1 MVIRHRARQ
10 RGLEVNPLDGPS
22 AFAALAEQVGKVL
35 ARNVALVL
43 DFTDL
48 VLALAE
54 FLGGEF
60 ERGLQAGGGHAED
73 AADFGGDAGGVEV
86 DVVHFGE
93 GGGDLAGEADGE
105 GFGDLGD
112 EVCAGQED

>member
-1 MVIRHRARQ
+1 MIIRHRARQ

-22 AFAALAEQVGKVL
+22 TLAALAEQVGKVL

-43 DFTDL
+43 DFADL

-54 FLGGEF
+54 FLGGEL
-60 ERGLQAGGGHAED
+60 ERGLESRGGHAED
-73 AADFGGDAGGVEV
+73 AADFGGNARGVEV
-86 DVVHFGE
+86 DVVHFRE
-93 GGGDLAGEADGE
+93 GGGDFAREADGE

-112 EVCAGQED
+112 EVCAG